1 MEYRLF
7 GRTGMR
13 VSALA
18 LGCGGFGGVGSI
30 PELFG
35 KGEDRDTAFAL
46 MDRAWHAGINYFDT
60 ANSYGGGASE
70 TIIGE
75 WLRSR
80 GHRDQLILSTKV
92 FNRVGPGP
100 NDAGLSRRHI
110 MQQID
115 HSLRRLQ
122 TDYVDLYVTHAF
134 DPDTPIEETLGAMT
148 DLVRAGKVRYL
159 GASNTPAWHLA
170 RALWASEVSSL
181 ARFQSTQN
189 EYNLLERHAEGD
201 VLPLAADQNLAVT
214 PFSPTSGGWLSGKYR
229 KGEPPPH
236 GSRMTLRPEPYQAL
250 ENDRTYRAIDVL
262 RAAAGE
268 RGVAPITLA
277 LAWVTSHPRVTA
289 AIIGPRRVEHFDT
302 LLPALDLR
310 LSSEDRDALSARME
324 AA

>member
-35 KGEDRDTAFAL
+35 KGEGQETAFAL
-46 MDRAWHAGINYFDT
+46 MDRAWEVGINYFDT

-70 TIIGE
+70 TMIGE
-75 WLRSR
+75 WLHAR
-80 GHRDQLILSTKV
+80 GHRDQLVLSTKV
-92 FNRVGPGP
+92 FNRMGPGP

-115 HSLRRLQ
+115 QSLRRLQ
-122 TDYVDLYVTHAF
+122 TDHLDLYVIHSF
-134 DPDTPIEETLGAMT
+134 DPDTPIDETLEAMT

-159 GASNTPAWHLA
+159 GASNLPAWRLA
-170 RALWASEVSSL
+170 RALWTSDQAHL
-181 ARFQSTQN
+181 ARFHSIQN
-189 EYNLLERHAEGD
+189 EYNLLERGIETQ
-201 VLPLAADQNLAVT
+201 VLPLAQDQGLAVT
-214 PFSPTSGGWLSGKYR
+214 PFSPTAGGWLSGKYR
-229 KGEPPPH
+229 QSQPPPP
-236 GSRMTLRPEPYQAL
+236 GSRMTLRPEPY
-250 ENDRTYRAIDVL
+250 EPFKSERTYRAIGAL
-262 RAAAGE
+262 EAAAAE

-277 LAWVTSHPRVTA
+277 LAWVVSHPQVTSA
-289 AIIGPRRVEHFDT
+289 LIGPRRLAHYDT
-302 LLPALDLR
+302 LLPALDVR
-310 LSSEDRDALSARME
+310 LTSEERDALSARME